1 MAEQQI
7 YQVLVELQQHLRLF
21 FSSRYHWPSASILV
35 SGIDRWVIA
44 MWCHWLLSLHGLYQ
58 SAPIAVWA
66 KCHKNSLSYVVFV
79 FVFAILDFSPLQLRA
94 LFAFEF
100 IPLVRVLSIHETPFQ
115 TLNVSIFQIRFSE
128 WWPFSDGN
136 FCSIFKHIALSWGS
150 LCVARSSQ
158 TWVNS
163 KHTLEFFVLHLWVAD
178 HFLQGSSQ
186 MGQWIGLFSRL
197 FRWSIVS
204 FQYLFWMIYIHPI

>member
-1 MAEQQI
+1 MDYWTLDYKLTRDKYIFMDTNFEVNYGTKDRAE
-7 YQVLVELQQHLRLF
+7 LHSLQSYLHSSFHLKYNGGKLRRKYSFLSHFSKMYSQDDSKSF
-21 FSSRYHWPSASILV
+21 FTAIKGTLYSR
-35 SGIDRWVIA
+35 
-44 MWCHWLLSLHGLYQ
+44 
-58 SAPIAVWA
+58 
-66 KCHKNSLSYVVFV
+66 FV
-79 FVFAILDFSPLQLRA
+79 RQR
-94 LFAFEF
+94 
-100 IPLVRVLSIHETPFQ
+100 RVLSIHETPFQ

-163 KHTLEFFVLHLWVAD
+163 KHTLEFFVLHLWVAG

-186 MGQWIGLFSRL
+186 MGQWIGLFCSVG
-197 FRWSIVS
+197 F
-204 FQYLFWMIYIHPI
+204 